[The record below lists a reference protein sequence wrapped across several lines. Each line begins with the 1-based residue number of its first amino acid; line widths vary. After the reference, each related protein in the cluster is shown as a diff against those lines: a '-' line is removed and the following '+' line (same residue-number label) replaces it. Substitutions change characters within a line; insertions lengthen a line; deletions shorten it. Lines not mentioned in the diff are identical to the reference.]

1 MTVGE
6 LIKQLQEF
14 DKDKEVFMD
23 VYGDWITVHD
33 VVEDN
38 DGVYLE

>member
-1 MTVGE
+1 MTVAE
-6 LIKQLQEF
+6 LIKQLEEF
-14 DKDKEVFMD
+14 DKDKEVWIMD
-23 VYGDWITVHD
+23 YDGWNTVKD

>member
-23 VYGDWITVHD
+23 VYSDWITVYD
-33 VVEDN
+33 VVEDD